1 MYDVVVIG
9 GGAAGL
15 TFSVMAKRLNPKL
28 NILLLERN
36 ARVGKKLAVTGN
48 GRCNITNTDLAAK
61 HYFGDREL
69 AQKLIDK
76 FGFCDTADFFGSI
89 GVLIKKEENG
99 KCYPYSMQAAS
110 VVDALRFECDRLGV
124 TTLCENTVTEIL
136 ENKDGY
142 TVKGNQD
149 YTAKTVVFAAG
160 GMSGMSKYGTDGS
173 AYKLL
178 KKHSLIDPQPA
189 IVQIKTENVLTRP
202 LKGIKVDATVTVGGH
217 SDFGEVLFCD
227 YGLSG
232 PPVLQLSRYAKSGD
246 TLYLDLMPEYSE
258 NDIEK
263 MILDRAELQREPS
276 EFFTGMLNKRVGQTL
291 IKLCG
296 QDPKK
301 LAQTIKN
308 LPFKVTGNT
317 GFVNAQTTHGG
328 FDTKMIN
335 DDTSSKIYKG
345 VYIIGEAV
353 NVDGDCGGYNLQW
366 AFASANA
373 AAKAVCAYLK

>member
-1 MYDVVVIG
+1 MYDVAVIG

-15 TFSVMAKRLNPKL
+15 TFSVMAKRQNPKL
-28 NILLLERN
+28 NILILEKN

-48 GRCNITNTDLAAK
+48 GRCNITNTDLSAS
-61 HYFGDREL
+61 HFHGDREF

-76 FGFCDTADFFGSI
+76 FGFMDTVGFFGSI

-99 KCYPYSMQAAS
+99 KCYPYSLQASS

-124 TTLCENTVTEIL
+124 ITLCENAVTEII
-136 ENKDGY
+136 ENKGYY
-142 TVKGNQD
+142 TVKGNGN

-178 KKHSLIDPQPA
+178 KKHGLINPKPA
-189 IVQIKTENVLTRP
+189 IVQIKTENTLTRP
-202 LKGIKVDATVTVGGH
+202 LKGIKVYATVKIGSHT
-217 SDFGEVLFCD
+217 DFGEVLFCD

-232 PPVLQLSRYAKSGD
+232 PPVLQLSRYAENGS
-246 TLYLDLMPEYSE
+246 TLYLDLMPEYTQKE
-258 NDIEK
+258 IKK
-263 MILDRAELQREPS
+263 MIAERASLDREPS

-291 IKLCG
+291 IKMFG
-296 QDPKK
+296 QDSKK
-301 LAQTIKN
+301 LAQAIKN
-308 LPFKVTGNT
+308 LPFTLCGNT

-328 FDTKMIN
+328 FDTKMIKE
-335 DDTSSKIYKG
+335 DTSSKIYKG
-345 VYIIGEAV
+345 VYIIGEAL
-353 NVDGDCGGYNLQW
+353 NVDGDCGGYNLQL

-373 AAKAVCAYLK
+373 AAKSVSGYLK

>member
-1 MYDVVVIG
+1 
-9 GGAAGL
+9 
-15 TFSVMAKRLNPKL
+15 
-28 NILLLERN
+28 
-36 ARVGKKLAVTGN
+36 
-48 GRCNITNTDLAAK
+48 
-61 HYFGDREL
+61 
-69 AQKLIDK
+69 
-76 FGFCDTADFFGSI
+76 
-89 GVLIKKEENG
+89 
-99 KCYPYSMQAAS
+99 MQAAS

-124 TTLCENTVTEIL
+124 TTLCENTVTDII

-173 AYKLL
+173 SYKLL

-189 IVQIKTENVLTRP
+189 IVQIKTENTLTRP

-246 TLYLDLMPEYSE
+246 TLYLDLMPEYGV

-263 MILDRAELQREPS
+263 MISDRAKLHREPS

-291 IKLCG
+291 VKLCG